1 MAEPLKGSVLLVD
14 DDPAVAKVLG
24 ALLVQAGLTVHTAK
38 SGAEAL
44 ALLGHKPI
52 DVVVS
57 DVRMPGMSGLELLGG
72 GDARVC
78 PEVPIVLMTAHGT
91 VPMAVEAMKAGARTS
106 SSSRSTGRRSSSPAQ
121 GAAGARAGRRGARA
135 APLKASTFVGKQRG
149 DGARWRRC

>member
-1 MAEPLKGSVLLVD
+1 VAEPLKGSVLLVD

-44 ALLGHKPI
+44 ELLRQKPI

-57 DVRMPGMSGLELLGG
+57 DVRMPGMSGLELLAEVTRSG
-72 GDARVC
+72 

-91 VPMAVEAMKAGARTS
+91 VPMAVEAMKAGA
-106 SSSRSTGRRSSSPAQ
+106 ADFI
-121 GAAGARAGRRGARA
+121 
-135 APLKASTFVGKQRG
+135 LKPFDREEILFTVR
-149 DGARWRRC
+149 